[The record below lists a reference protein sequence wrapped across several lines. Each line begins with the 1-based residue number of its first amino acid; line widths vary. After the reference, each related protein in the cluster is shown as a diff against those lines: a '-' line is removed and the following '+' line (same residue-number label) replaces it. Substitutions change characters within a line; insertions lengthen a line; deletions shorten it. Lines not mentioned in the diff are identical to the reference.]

1 MDSIGRRVYNH
12 CMGSTRPAMTPERI
26 EQIKNMI
33 RDNPGWRRTR
43 LSKELCELWGWKGEN
58 GAPKDISC
66 RDVLRAL
73 DAAGKIELPSPAYGA
88 RAGRSADRVALLP
101 HDMTP
106 IGGSLPDLAPLAVEV
121 VTEKRG
127 LMEFKSYIEQF
138 HYLGYD
144 RSIGENIK
152 YFVYDRQG
160 RRLACLMFGSAAWSC
175 EQRDSFIGW
184 DRGRRKAALRYMTN
198 NSRFLI
204 FPWVAS
210 RFLASHILSLVC
222 RRISSDWVAKYGHPL
237 FCIETFVELER
248 FRGTCYKAAN
258 WKRVGITA
266 GMGRNSRTG
275 AVGELPLKYVYV
287 YPLHKRF
294 REKLC
299 GRESP

>member
-1 MDSIGRRVYNH
+1 
-12 CMGSTRPAMTPERI
+12 MTPERI
-26 EQIKNMI
+26 EQINNLI
-33 RDNPGWRRTR
+33 RDNPGWHRTR
-43 LSKELCELWGWKGEN
+43 LSKELCELWDWRGEN
-58 GAPKDISC
+58 GTPKDISC

-73 DAAGKIELPSPAYGA
+73 DAAGKIALPRQIRNT
-88 RAGRSADRVALLP
+88 RAGGGADRVVLLP

-106 IGGSLPDLAPLAVEV
+106 FAGGVPDLAPLAVEV
-121 VTEKRG
+121 VTDKRG

-152 YFVYDRQG
+152 YFVYDRHG

-175 EQRDSFIGW
+175 EQRDSYIGW
-184 DRGRRKAALRYMTN
+184 DRERRKTALRYMTN

-204 FPWVAS
+204 FPWVTS
-210 RFLASHILSLVC
+210 RYLASHILSLIC
-222 RRISSDWVAKYGHPL
+222 RRISSDWVAKYGHPVYL
-237 FCIETFVELER
+237 LETFVELGR
-248 FRGTCYKAAN
+248 FRGASYRAAN

-266 GMGRNSRTG
+266 GMGRNSKTG
-275 AVGELPLKYVYV
+275 TVGELPLKDIYV

-299 GRESP
+299 GRDSPHNEGACPDIIPLP

>member
-1 MDSIGRRVYNH
+1 
-12 CMGSTRPAMTPERI
+12 MTPERI
-26 EQIKNMI
+26 EQINNLI
-33 RDNPGWRRTR
+33 RNNPGWHRTR

-58 GAPKDISC
+58 GQPKDISC
-66 RDVLRAL
+66 RDVLRTL
-73 DAAGKIELPSPAYGA
+73 DAAGKITLPRHLHGTPAC
-88 RAGRSADRVALLP
+88 RSADRVALLP

-106 IGGSLPDLAPLAVEV
+106 IAGSLPDLLPLAVEV
-121 VTEKRG
+121 VEGKRA
-127 LMEFKSYIEQF
+127 LMEFKSYIAQF

-144 RSIGENIK
+144 RNIGENIK

-184 DRGRRKAALRYMTN
+184 DRERRKAALRFMTN

-204 FPWVAS
+204 FPWVTA
-210 RFLASHILSLVC
+210 RYLASHMLSLIC
-222 RRISSDWVAKYGHPL
+222 RRISSDWAAKYGHPVYL
-237 FCIETFVELER
+237 LETFVELGR
-248 FRGTCYKAAN
+248 FRGACYKGAN

-266 GMGRNSRTG
+266 GMGRNSKTG
-275 AVGELPLKYVYV
+275 TVGEFPLKDIYV

-299 GRESP
+299 GRESL

>member
-1 MDSIGRRVYNH
+1 M
-12 CMGSTRPAMTPERI
+12 
-26 EQIKNMI
+26 
-33 RDNPGWRRTR
+33 
-43 LSKELCELWGWKGEN
+43 L
-58 GAPKDISC
+58 
-66 RDVLRAL
+66 
-73 DAAGKIELPSPAYGA
+73 
-88 RAGRSADRVALLP
+88 

-106 IGGSLPDLAPLAVEV
+106 IKGRLAELMPLAIEM
-121 VTEKRG
+121 VTEKRS

-144 RSIGENIK
+144 RNIGENFK
-152 YFVYDRQG
+152 YFVYDRHG

-175 EQRDSFIGW
+175 DQRDRYIGW
-184 DRGRRKAALRYMTN
+184 DRERRKTALRYMTN

-204 FPWVAS
+204 FPWVVV
-210 RFLASHILSLVC
+210 RGLASHTLSLIC

-237 FCIETFVELER
+237 FCLETYVELGR

-266 GMGRNSRTG
+266 GMGRNSKTG
-275 AVGELPLKYVYV
+275 TVGEIPLKDVYV
-287 YPLHKRF
+287 YPLHRRF